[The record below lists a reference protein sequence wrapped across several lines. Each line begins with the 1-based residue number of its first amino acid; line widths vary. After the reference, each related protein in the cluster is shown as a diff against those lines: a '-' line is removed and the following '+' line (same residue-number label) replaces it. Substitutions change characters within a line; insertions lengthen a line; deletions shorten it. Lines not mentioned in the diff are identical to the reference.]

1 MARPLTITKWLVV
14 ISLCI
19 LAAVVIWQ
27 VLGSS
32 QASKVAALEL
42 FSMGEIQLNKLTI
55 ARTPEET
62 ARGLM
67 HRRQRLAQDEGM
79 LFDYDKLVR
88 RDEKTFWMR
97 NTWIPLGIIFTDESM
112 QIVDILPEMIPFDET
127 PRHASKRTIWR
138 YAIEVAP
145 ETAQR
150 AKLGMYVAIPPSL
163 L

>member
-1 MARPLTITKWLVV
+1 
-14 ISLCI
+14 
-19 LAAVVIWQ
+19 
-27 VLGSS
+27 
-32 QASKVAALEL
+32 
-42 FSMGEIQLNKLTI
+42 MGEIQLNKLTI

-67 HRRQRLAQDEGM
+67 HRRQRLAKDEGM
-79 LFDYDKLVR
+79 LFDYGKLVR
-88 RDEKTFWMR
+88 GDEKTFWMR

-112 QIVDILPEMIPFDET
+112 RIVDILPEMIPFDET